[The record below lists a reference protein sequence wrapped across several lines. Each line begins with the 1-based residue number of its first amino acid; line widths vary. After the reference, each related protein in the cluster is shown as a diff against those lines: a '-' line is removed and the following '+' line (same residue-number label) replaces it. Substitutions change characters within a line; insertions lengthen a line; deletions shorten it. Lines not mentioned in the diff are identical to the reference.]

1 MRNLTLMLI
10 IMRILAAL
18 SPSAARFS
26 AGLGSRSSIS
36 AVRVLAWHP
45 HRAGRPGRLAGW
57 AHDRGGRVRPGRRA
71 RGLGTGVGAG
81 APAGSGGERRAPG
94 GRRRATAPR
103 RGKPGGGPRPPPR
116 VLGWWYRPEARGPGH
131 SSRG

>member
-81 APAGSGGERRAPG
+81 PPAG
-94 GRRRATAPR
+94 
-103 RGKPGGGPRPPPR
+103 KGGGPRALGRRPAHAGHWRRATGAGPRDPLWWRRAALPPPTA
-116 VLGWWYRPEARGPGH
+116 P
-131 SSRG
+131 S